1 MKKIAKIIFKIHRL
15 IYRYPM
21 RSEIRL
27 VLEYHDLIGSLW
39 YIGMLYICGESISE
53 ARLKALPD
61 CVICISCAEE
71 QERNKKIYVGSP
83 KYYEE

>member
-53 ARLKALPD
+53 IAILMNTSK
-61 CVICISCAEE
+61 
-71 QERNKKIYVGSP
+71 QEVMDSLNRIASLSDL
-83 KYYEE
+83 

>member
-53 ARLKALPD
+53 IAVLMNTSK
-61 CVICISCAEE
+61 
-71 QERNKKIYVGSP
+71 QEVMDSLNRIASLSDL
-83 KYYEE
+83 

>member
-1 MKKIAKIIFKIHRL
+1 MKKIAKFVFKIHRI

-53 ARLKALPD
+53 IAVLMGVSK
-61 CVICISCAEE
+61 
-71 QERNKKIYVGSP
+71 QEVMDSLNRIASLSDL
-83 KYYEE
+83 

>member
-1 MKKIAKIIFKIHRL
+1 
-15 IYRYPM
+15 M

-53 ARLKALPD
+53 IAILMNTSK
-61 CVICISCAEE
+61 
-71 QERNKKIYVGSP
+71 QEVMDSLNRIASLSDL
-83 KYYEE
+83 